1 MTGNAS
7 EANYAWTT
15 DPFDS
20 SQKWS
25 GGTEVWCN
33 MPGRYVHAVADMRTR
48 SNWKATV
55 CALGVMGTIY

>member
-1 MTGNAS
+1 MTANAG

-15 DPFDS
+15 DPYDS

-33 MPGRYVHAVADMRTR
+33 MQGRYVHAVADMRTQR
-48 SNWKATV
+48 NW
-55 CALGVMGTIY
+55 